1 MTNPNNAAQ
10 AAMQEAVSGTDLLR
24 ICQQFSPG
32 QDLDLAKAV
41 RAEVLSKLRATVDE
55 RAAQEAQR
63 NAAAESYFDARP
75 SLDTVEGRRIY
86 EAGFDRAYVLL
97 SRLRAPVS
105 DIREGFELTYAADA
119 DDPTCA
125 SDLRHFTNGWQACI
139 MSQVRAPVD
148 ERAAV
153 DPCGYVA
160 VKVSAVDWLKDKF
173 PALTIK
179 AGLCERIGGRLYT
192 ITRLMRDHDGALG
205 SAPVAVDRQ
214 RLRNLV
220 DVVWNEAT
228 ESTAVPD
235 TPWADRLID
244 KVFPSLAASAP
255 VAGDVPGDMPTPI
268 WWINYGFHGQVTLRQ
283 EEADNA
289 RRAGAAVYQYHAA
302 PQASADVG
310 IMVTSLASLAYR
322 YAMTLSFATRHAD
335 CDQLEGIARRVTAKL
350 KDEIHAIISG
360 QSGSSY

>member
-10 AAMQEAVSGTDLLR
+10 AEMQEAVSDADLLR

-97 SRLRAPVS
+97 SKLRAPVS
-105 DIREGFELTYAADA
+105 DIREGFELTYAADS
-119 DDPTCA
+119 DDPACA
-125 SDLRHFTNGWQACI
+125 SDLRHFTNGWRACI
-139 MSQVRAPVD
+139 MSQVRAPVAD
-148 ERAAV
+148 IRIGVSATGQGAAICIMQPHADGSITTIYSEMHPLGDSMGRAA
-153 DPCGYVA
+153 
-160 VKVSAVDWLKDKF
+160 
-173 PALTIK
+173 
-179 AGLCERIGGRLYT
+179 
-192 ITRLMRDHDGALG
+192 
-205 SAPVAVDRQ
+205 
-214 RLRNLV
+214 
-220 DVVWNEAT
+220 
-228 ESTAVPD
+228 
-235 TPWADRLID
+235 
-244 KVFPSLAASAP
+244 LARTLD
-255 VAGDVPGDMPTPI
+255 AGDVPGDMPTPI